1 MRDRWSAPS
10 RNRLQETVPTI
21 GDLPGLQLR
30 GRCRA
35 RRRQARVEK
44 LLIQAASVA
53 GSPEA
58 EAFTDKAMTLI
69 AEYGIT
75 EVDRQMSADGPG
87 TITEGSPRGVNC

>member
-1 MRDRWSAPS
+1 M
-10 RNRLQETVPTI
+10 
-21 GDLPGLQLR
+21 
-30 GRCRA
+30 
-35 RRRQARVEK
+35 
-44 LLIQAASVA
+44 A